1 MTMKKTET
9 DSKKIDKNDGMCFA
23 CMKNSKLTIEH
34 IIPQAIGGRLK
45 AKIYCKKCNSE
56 FGSQLD
62 NEVSKTFNQFAVIL
76 NIKIEGRHKDRRFT
90 QPLEV
95 KDLETKTKLVYDGQN
110 LIRKDPIVEIEKESD
125 GKTLKS
131 ANVYARSEKELK
143 KIIGSIKK
151 KYKMSGKSKSFQ
163 EHHPGPR
170 DTKSSIMFDTKL
182 LRMAVTKIVYSFIC
196 HKLPRSI
203 VFSDSFDEVRS
214 YIATGN
220 GSDLACANF
229 AHTQFMSD
237 YIRPLHKI
245 CVSLNKQDNLVIGY
259 IMLFG
264 IYRYTVLLSRNYK
277 SSIEWPG
284 LDYTFDPVTSKEV
297 PVRSNFRAPSLNLSE
312 ILCPKQSLQL
322 IHDETSRGC
331 KIMENYN
338 DNYKFLKTDFEQL

>member
-1 MTMKKTET
+1 
-9 DSKKIDKNDGMCFA
+9 
-23 CMKNSKLTIEH
+23 MKNRKLTIEH

-62 NEVSKTFNQFAVIL
+62 NEVSNTFNQFAVIL
-76 NIKIEGRHKDRRFT
+76 NIKIEGRRKERRFT

-95 KDLETKTKLVYDGQN
+95 EDLETKTKLVFDGQD

-151 KYKMSGKSKSFQ
+151 KYKMTGKSKSFQ

-196 HKLPRSI
+196 YKLPRSI
-203 VFSDSFDEVRS
+203 VFSDSFNEVRS
-214 YIATGN
+214 YIATGD

-237 YIRPLHKI
+237 NIRPLHKI

-312 ILCPKQSLQL
+312 ILRPKQSLQL

-331 KIMENYN
+331 KIMESYN
-338 DNYKFLKTDFEQL
+338 VNYKFMGTDFEQL

>member
-1 MTMKKTET
+1 MAMKKTET
-9 DSKKIDKNDGMCFA
+9 NSKKMDKNIGMCFA
-23 CMKNSKLTIEH
+23 CTKNRKLTKEH

-45 AKIYCKKCNSE
+45 AKLYCKKCNSE
-56 FGSQLD
+56 FGRQLD
-62 NEVSKTFNQFAVIL
+62 NEISNNFVQFAIIL
-76 NIKIEGRHKDRRFT
+76 NIKIEGKRKGRRFT

-95 KDLETKTKLVYDGQN
+95 EDLETKTKLVYDGQD

-131 ANVYARSEKELK
+131 ANVYARSEKERK

-151 KYKMSGKSKSFQ
+151 KFKTSGKSKSFQ
-163 EHHPGPR
+163 EYHPGPR
-170 DTKSSIMFDTKL
+170 DTKYNMMFDTKL
-182 LRMAVTKIVYSFIC
+182 LRRAVTKIAYSFIC
-196 HKLPRSI
+196 HKLPRCV
-203 VFSDSFDEVRS
+203 VFSDSFNEVRS
-214 YIATGN
+214 YITTGD

-245 CVSLNKQDNLVIGY
+245 CVSLNRQDNLVIGY

-264 IYRYTVLLSRNYK
+264 IYRYTILLSRNYK
-277 SSIEWPG
+277 SSLDWPG

-297 PVRSNFRAPSLNLSE
+297 PVRSNFRPPSLNLCD
-312 ILCPKQSLQL
+312 ILRPKQSLQL

-338 DNYKFLKTDFEQL
+338 DNYKFLKTDFE

>member
-1 MTMKKTET
+1 MAMKKSET
-9 DSKKIDKNDGMCFA
+9 NSMKMYKNDGMCFA
-23 CMKNSKLTIEH
+23 CTKNRKLTKEH

-45 AKIYCKKCNSE
+45 AKLYCKKCNSE
-56 FGSQLD
+56 LGRQLD
-62 NEVSKTFNQFAVIL
+62 NEISNKFVQFAVIL
-76 NIKIEGRHKDRRFT
+76 NIKIEGRRKGSRFT

-95 KDLETKTKLVYDGQN
+95 EDLETKTKLVFDGQD

-125 GKTLKS
+125 GKTIKS

-151 KYKMSGKSKSFQ
+151 KFKTSGKSKSFQ
-163 EHHPGPR
+163 EYHPGPR
-170 DTKSSIMFDTKL
+170 DTKYSMMFDTKM
-182 LRMAVTKIVYSFIC
+182 LRRAVTKIAYSFIC

-203 VFSDSFDEVRS
+203 VFSDSFNEVRS
-214 YIATGN
+214 YITTGD

-277 SSIEWPG
+277 SSLEWPG

-297 PVRSNFRAPSLNLSE
+297 PVRANFRLP
-312 ILCPKQSLQL
+312 P
-322 IHDETSRGC
+322 
-331 KIMENYN
+331 
-338 DNYKFLKTDFEQL
+338 

>member
-1 MTMKKTET
+1 MATKKTET
-9 DSKKIDKNDGMCFA
+9 NSKKMDKNIGMCFA
-23 CMKNSKLTIEH
+23 CTKNRKLTKEH

-45 AKIYCKKCNSE
+45 AKLYCKKCNSE
-56 FGSQLD
+56 FGRQLD
-62 NEVSKTFNQFAVIL
+62 NEISNNFVQFAIIL
-76 NIKIEGRHKDRRFT
+76 NIKIEGKRKGRRFT

-95 KDLETKTKLVYDGQN
+95 EDLETKTKLVYDGQD

-131 ANVYARSEKELK
+131 ANVYARSEKERK

-151 KYKMSGKSKSFQ
+151 KFKTSGKSKSFQ
-163 EHHPGPR
+163 EYHPGPR
-170 DTKSSIMFDTKL
+170 DTKYNMMFDTKL
-182 LRMAVTKIVYSFIC
+182 LRRAVTKIAYSFIC
-196 HKLPRSI
+196 HKLPRCV
-203 VFSDSFDEVRS
+203 VFSDSFNEVRS
-214 YIATGN
+214 YITTGD

-245 CVSLNKQDNLVIGY
+245 CVSLNRQDNLVIGY

-264 IYRYTVLLSRNYK
+264 IYRYTILLSRNYK
-277 SSIEWPG
+277 SSLDWPG

-297 PVRSNFRAPSLNLSE
+297 PVRSNFRPPSLNLCD
-312 ILCPKQSLQL
+312 ILRPKQSLQL

-338 DNYKFLKTDFEQL
+338 DNYKFLKTDFE